1 MNVNLTSSIVIS
13 AVEKQRDKGKE
24 EVSDRDEENSVFS
37 YNVARGTSELTVCWT
52 MWVREGF
59 NTTATKEFQII

>member
-1 MNVNLTSSIVIS
+1 MKKI
-13 AVEKQRDKGKE
+13 
-24 EVSDRDEENSVFS
+24 VFS

-59 NTTATKEFQII
+59 NTTVTKKFQTI